1 VAEYTIANLKSD
13 VEDQAPNFGMSPD
26 LEARFARQT
35 LELEQSGLSYQRI
48 APDFRVPFGHTHSKQ
63 EEIYVIL
70 AGGGRLKL
78 GDEIVEVKQWDA
90 VRIAPGTW
98 RGFEAGPD
106 GAELLAYGARCG
118 MSPDD
123 SDSDMKQNW
132 WSD

>member
-1 VAEYTIANLKSD
+1 MAEYTIANLKSD

-26 LEARFARQT
+26 VEGRFARQA

-70 AGGGRLKL
+70 SGGGRLKL
-78 GDEIVEVKQWDA
+78 GDEIVDVKQWDA
-90 VRIAPGTW
+90 VRVAPGTW
-98 RGFEAGPD
+98 RGFEAGPE
-106 GAELLAYGARCG
+106 GAELLAYGARSG

-123 SDSDMKQNW
+123 SDADMKQNW

>member
-1 VAEYTIANLKSD
+1 VADYTVRNLKSD

-26 LEARFARQT
+26 IEARFARGP
-35 LELEQSGLSYQRI
+35 LELQSSGVSYQKV

-63 EEIYVIL
+63 EEIYVL
-70 AGGGRLKL
+70 VSGGGRLKL
-78 GDEIVEVKQWDA
+78 GDDVVDVKQWDA

-98 RGFEAGPD
+98 RGFEAGPE

-123 SDSDMKQNW
+123 SDADMERDW

>member
-26 LEARFARQT
+26 VEARFARQA

-70 AGGGRLKL
+70 SGGGRLKL
-78 GDEIVEVKQWDA
+78 GDEIVDVKQWDA

-98 RGFEAGPD
+98 RGFEAGPE
-106 GAELLAYGARCG
+106 GAELLAYGARSG
-118 MSPDD
+118 MSRDD
-123 SDSDMKQNW
+123 SDADMKQNW